1 MRRPL
6 ILATCALALVAA
18 GCGGSSKKSDT
29 TAPAASGSSSSGSA
43 ATDAGLFSG
52 IKQQDGPAKLDLALN
67 VKLDGAP
74 TGAGAAG
81 ALLSQPISL
90 KVNGV
95 TDSAKKASD
104 VDLAL
109 NLGALALNAKVLSD
123 GTKSWIKYDDNWY
136 VLDTSALAGAAG
148 GVTGSSAKP
157 PSVDT
162 SKLRAALGD
171 PSQFFKDA
179 KKVGD
184 EKVGDIDTE
193 HITGT
198 LDVAKAL
205 DAAKSVSGTAGTSG
219 TTTTPIDPAQ
229 AQKIEDAFKDPK
241 VDVWIGKDDRVVHR
255 LAFKLN
261 GDLSGLSG
269 GATQGVNGVAVDLD
283 ATMLPA
289 DSPTITPPANAKST
303 QELLAQILGGLG
315 PALGVGALPTATG

>member
-18 GCGGSSKKSDT
+18 GCGGSDKKSAT
-29 TAPAASGSSSSGSA
+29 TAPAASSSSGA
-43 ATDAGLFSG
+43 ADASLFSG
-52 IKQQDGPAKLDLALN
+52 IKQQTGPAKLDLALN

-95 TDSAKKASD
+95 TDSDKKASD
-104 VDLAL
+104 VDLNL
-109 NLGALALNAKVLSD
+109 NLGALALQAKVLSD
-123 GTKSWIKYDDNWY
+123 GAKTWLQYDNNWY
-136 VLDTSALAGAAG
+136 VLDPSALAGAAG
-148 GVTGSSAKP
+148 GVTGSTAKP

-162 SKLRAALGD
+162 SKVRQVLSD
-171 PSQFFKDA
+171 PSGYFKDS

-205 DAAKSVSGTAGTSG
+205 DTAKSLSSASG

-229 AQKIEDAFKDPK
+229 AQKIEQAFKDPQ

-261 GDLSGLSG
+261 GDLSGLSDS
-269 GATQGVNGVAVDLD
+269 ASSGVKGLQLDLD
-283 ATMLPA
+283 ATMLPS
-289 DSPTITPPANAKST
+289 DSPTITPPANAKSS
-303 QELLAQILGGLG
+303 QELLAALFGGLG
-315 PALGVGALPTATG
+315 SALGVGALPTAAG

>member
-29 TAPAASGSSSSGSA
+29 TTAAATASSSSGSA
-43 ATDAGLFSG
+43 AADAGLFSD
-52 IKQQDGPAKLDLALN
+52 IKQQEGPAKLDLALN

-123 GTKSWIKYDDNWY
+123 GSKTWLKYDDNWY

-148 GVTGSSAKP
+148 GVTGSSTTP

-162 SKLRAALGD
+162 AKVRAALGD
-171 PSQFFKDA
+171 PSKFFKDSE
-179 KKVGD
+179 KVGD
-184 EKVGDIDTE
+184 EKVGDIETE

-198 LDVAKAL
+198 LDIAKAL
-205 DAAKSVSGTAGTSG
+205 DAAKSVAGSSG

-229 AQKIEDAFKDPK
+229 AQKLEDAFKDPK

-261 GDLSGLSG
+261 GDLSGLGDSS
-269 GATQGVNGVAVDLD
+269 TQGVKGLTVDLD

>member
-18 GCGGSSKKSDT
+18 GCGGGDKKSAT
-29 TAPAASGSSSSGSA
+29 TAPAASSSSAGA
-43 ATDAGLFSG
+43 DASLFSG
-52 IKQQDGPAKLDLALN
+52 IKQQTGPAKLDLALN

-95 TDSAKKASD
+95 TDSDKKASD

-109 NLGALALNAKVLSD
+109 NLGALALQAKVLSD
-123 GTKSWIKYDDNWY
+123 GAKTWLQYDNNWY
-136 VLDTSALAGAAG
+136 VLDPSALAGAAG
-148 GVTGSSAKP
+148 GVTGSTAKP

-162 SKLRAALGD
+162 SKVRQVLSD
-171 PSQFFKDA
+171 PSGYFKDS

-205 DAAKSVSGTAGTSG
+205 DTAKSLSSSAG
-219 TTTTPIDPAQ
+219 TTTTPIDPTQ
-229 AQKIEDAFKDPK
+229 AQKIEQAFKDPQ

-261 GDLSGLSG
+261 GDLSGLSDS
-269 GATQGVNGVAVDLD
+269 ATNGVKGLQLDLD
-283 ATMLPA
+283 ATMLPS
-289 DSPTITPPANAKST
+289 DSPTITPPANAKSS
-303 QELLAQILGGLG
+303 QELLAALFGGLG
-315 PALGVGALPTATG
+315 SALGVGGLPTAAG

>member
-18 GCGGSSKKSDT
+18 GCGGSDKKSGT
-29 TAPAASGSSSSGSA
+29 TAAASSSSSA
-43 ATDAGLFSG
+43 GADASLLSG
-52 IKQQDGPAKLDLALN
+52 IKQQTGPAKLDLALN
-67 VKLDGAP
+67 VKLDGTP
-74 TGAGAAG
+74 SGAGAAG

-95 TDSAKKASD
+95 TDSDKKASD

-109 NLGALALNAKVLSD
+109 NLGALALQAKVLSD
-123 GTKSWIKYDDNWY
+123 GTKTWLQYDNNWY
-136 VLDTSALAGAAG
+136 VLDPSALAGAAS

-162 SKLRAALGD
+162 AKMRQVLAD
-171 PSQFFKDA
+171 PSGYFKDA

-205 DAAKSVSGTAGTSG
+205 DTAKSLSGSAG

-229 AQKIEDAFKDPK
+229 AQKIEQAFKDPQ
-241 VDVWIGKDDRVVHR
+241 VDVWVGKDDRVVHR
-255 LAFKLN
+255 IAFKLN
-261 GDLSGLSG
+261 GDLSGLSNS
-269 GATQGVNGVAVDLD
+269 ATAGVNGLQLDLD

-289 DSPTITPPANAKST
+289 ESPTITPPANAKSS
-303 QELLAQILGGLG
+303 QELLGALFGGLG
-315 PALGVGALPTATG
+315 SALGVGALPTAAG

>member
-18 GCGGSSKKSDT
+18 GCGGSDKKSAT
-29 TAPAASGSSSSGSA
+29 TAPAASSSNA
-43 ATDAGLFSG
+43 AAGADASLFSG
-52 IKQQDGPAKLDLALN
+52 IKQQTGPAKLDLALN

-74 TGAGAAG
+74 TGAGAVG

-95 TDSAKKASD
+95 TDSDKKASD

-109 NLGALALNAKVLSD
+109 NLGALALQAKVLSD
-123 GTKSWIKYDDNWY
+123 GSKTWLQYDNNWY
-136 VLDTSALAGAAG
+136 VLDPSALAGAAG
-148 GVTGSSAKP
+148 GVTGSTTKP

-162 SKLRAALGD
+162 AKVRQVLSD
-171 PSQFFKDA
+171 PSGYFKDA

-205 DAAKSVSGTAGTSG
+205 DTAKSLSSSAGT
-219 TTTTPIDPAQ
+219 TATPTDPTQ
-229 AQKIEDAFKDPK
+229 AQKLEQAFKDPQ
-241 VDVWIGKDDRVVHR
+241 VDVWIGKDDHVVHR

-269 GATQGVNGVAVDLD
+269 AGTATDGVKGLQLDLD
-283 ATMLPA
+283 ATMLPS
-289 DSPTITPPANAKST
+289 DSPTITPPANAKSS
-303 QELLAQILGGLG
+303 QELLAALFGGLG
-315 PALGVGALPTATG
+315 SALGVGALPTAAG